1 MVLINRSVYTTHWG
15 LAGWH
20 SLAVYLYI
28 IIASSYGY
36 YLPLADQVVASCLPV
51 HEVNAHVVVTHVY
64 CCKYADLASRKFS
77 DFLYVVFRNITV
89 RIYVSHIILIICFRR
104 YYSRHVFISKPY
116 TNVLDFWTTL
126 WVVFQHRTS
135 RFTYGLAIP

>member
-1 MVLINRSVYTTHWG
+1 MCNGFDQHVCIYYSLGTSRVAYPCCFYIN
-15 LAGWH
+15 
-20 SLAVYLYI
+20 I

-36 YLPLADQVVASCLPV
+36 YLPLADQVVANCLPL
-51 HEVNAHVVVTHVY
+51 HEVNAHVVVIHVY

-116 TNVLDFWTTL
+116 TNVIDF
-126 WVVFQHRTS
+126 
-135 RFTYGLAIP
+135 